1 MEETFSVGSDEI
13 YKELVISS
21 PVAIYTCDAQGYVTF
36 FNQAASILWGRA
48 PKIGV
53 DLWCGSW
60 KIYYPDGKPMALDEC
75 PMALTLK
82 NAKSFEGAEIVIE
95 RPDHTFKSLLVYP
108 KPIFNEDKRLIGAHN
123 TLVDITEQKSND
135 EKQAILS
142 AIVESSDDAIVS
154 KNLQGIIKSWN
165 AGAQKIFGYRE
176 EEVIGKH
183 ISILI
188 PEELRTQEDDII
200 ANIKA
205 GRKVDHFQTIR
216 MHKTG
221 VRIPISLTVSPVKD
235 NFGNIIGASKIARD
249 ISERVQAE
257 RTIQQTA
264 ERLEILNTI
273 GASISKKLDVE
284 VILQNVTDATAKITG
299 ATFGIFLYNKVSEKG
314 ESSVLA
320 TFSGIQ
326 EEVFEKFV
334 MPSNATVF
342 QSIFNSEKVIRID
355 DITKESRYTKNVLPV
370 GKLEGELAFVSYL
383 AVAVI
388 SSSDEIIGALF
399 FGHPKPNFFNEE
411 HEALVVSIASQA
423 SVALENSML
432 FEEVKTLSA
441 KKDEFIALASH
452 ELKTPLT
459 TIKGYLQILNRTIKD
474 QLSTTFIQKSITQAE
489 KLNALVSDLF
499 DISRIEG
506 GKLHFDFEVFQL
518 KDLLVDVIET
528 FHHNITTHSI
538 VLEDQDQS
546 KDTGIEAD
554 QQRVE
559 QVLINL
565 ISNAIKYSP
574 KANKVFVKLEASEEA
589 LTIKIRDEG
598 MGLTTDQQRQIFTR
612 FYRAENK
619 SGISGLG
626 LGLYLTKEIIDR
638 HNGSIAVSSA
648 FGKGSEFMV
657 TLPKRRK
664 TNHIK

>member
-1 MEETFSVGSDEI
+1 MEEMFSVGSSEI
-13 YKELVISS
+13 YKELVMSS

-48 PKIGV
+48 PRIGV

-60 KIYYPDGKPMALDEC
+60 KIYYPDGKPMPLDEC

-95 RPDHTFKSLLVYP
+95 RPDRTFKSLLVYP
-108 KPIFNEDKRLIGAHN
+108 SPIFDDDKRLIGAHN

-165 AGAQKIFGYRE
+165 AGAQKIFGYTE
-176 EEVIGKH
+176 DEVIGKH

-188 PEELRTQEDDII
+188 PEELRMQEDEII

-216 MHKTG
+216 VHKTG
-221 VRIPISLTVSPVKD
+221 TRIPISLTVSPVKD
-235 NFGNIIGASKIARD
+235 TFGNIIGASKIARD

-257 RTIQQTA
+257 RIIQQTA
-264 ERLEILNTI
+264 ERLEILNNI
-273 GASISKKLDVE
+273 GASISKKMDLE
-284 VILQNVTDATAKITG
+284 VILQNVTDATTKITG
-299 ATFGIFLYNKVSEKG
+299 ATFGLFLYDKLSEDG
-314 ESSVLA
+314 ESSILA
-320 TFSGIQ
+320 AFSGVQ
-326 EEVFEKFV
+326 DEVFEKFA

-342 QSIFNSEKVIRID
+342 QSIFNSEKVIRFN
-355 DITKESRYTKNVLPV
+355 DITKDSRYNKKMVPVTRLEEGLVL
-370 GKLEGELAFVSYL
+370 VSYL
-383 AVAVI
+383 GVAVI
-388 SSSDEIIGALF
+388 SSSNKIIGALF
-399 FGHPKPNFFNEE
+399 FGHSKPNVFKEE

-423 SVALENSML
+423 SVALENSIL

-459 TIKGYLQILNRTIKD
+459 TIKGYLQILNRSIKD
-474 QLSTTFIQKSITQAE
+474 QLSTTFIQKSIMQAE

-528 FHHNITTHSI
+528 FHHNIATHTI
-538 VLEDQDQS
+538 VLEDQS
-546 KDTGIEAD
+546 KDTSLDAD
-554 QQRVE
+554 KQRVE

-574 KANKVFVKLEASEEA
+574 KADKVLVKLNDSETT
-589 LTIKIRDEG
+589 LSIKIQDQG
-598 MGLTTDQQRQIFTR
+598 VGLTKDQQRQIFTR

-626 LGLYLTKEIIDR
+626 LGLYLSKEIIDR
-638 HNGSIAVSSA
+638 HNGSITVNSR

-664 TNHIK
+664 TNQIN

>member
-1 MEETFSVGSDEI
+1 MEETFSISSNEI

-48 PKIGV
+48 PKIGI

-60 KIYYPDGKPMALDEC
+60 KIYYPDGKPMPLDEC

-95 RPDHTFKSLLVYP
+95 RPDHTFRNLLVYP
-108 KPIFNEDKRLIGAHN
+108 KPIFNDDKHLIGAHN

-165 AGAQKIFGYRE
+165 AGAQKIFGYSE

-188 PEELRTQEDDII
+188 PEELRTQEDEII

-235 NFGNIIGASKIARD
+235 NLGKIIGASKIARD

-257 RTIQQTA
+257 KIIQQTA
-264 ERLEILNTI
+264 ERLKILNEI
-273 GASISKKLDVE
+273 GKNISKKLDVE
-284 VILQNVTDATAKITG
+284 VILQNVTDATTKITG
-299 ATFGIFLYNKVSEKG
+299 AIFGIFLYNKLSEKG
-314 ESSVLA
+314 ESSMLA

-326 EEVFEKFV
+326 EEVFEKFAI
-334 MPSNATVF
+334 PSNATDF
-342 QSIFNSEKVIRID
+342 QSIFKSEKVIRID
-355 DITKESRYTKNVLPV
+355 DITKDSRYTKNVLPV
-370 GKLEGELAFVSYL
+370 GKLEGELVFVSYL

-388 SSSDEIIGALF
+388 SSSNKIIGALF
-399 FGHPKPNFFNEE
+399 FGHPGSRFFSEE
-411 HEALVVSIASQA
+411 HEALVLSIASQA

-459 TIKGYLQILNRTIKD
+459 TIKGYLQILDRNIKD

-518 KDLLVDVIET
+518 KDLLADVIDT
-528 FHHNITTHSI
+528 FHHNIATHSI
-538 VLEDQDQS
+538 VLKDQS
-546 KDTGIEAD
+546 TDTCLEAD
-554 QQRVE
+554 KQRVE

-574 KANKVFVKLEASEEA
+574 KANKVVVKLEDSEET
-589 LTIKIRDEG
+589 LSIKIRDQG
-598 MGLTTDQQRQIFTR
+598 VGLTKDQQQQIFTR

-626 LGLYLTKEIIDR
+626 LGLYLTKEIVDR
-638 HNGSIAVSSA
+638 HNGSIAVNSA
-648 FGKGSEFMV
+648 FGKGSEFIV

-664 TNHIK
+664 TNDVK